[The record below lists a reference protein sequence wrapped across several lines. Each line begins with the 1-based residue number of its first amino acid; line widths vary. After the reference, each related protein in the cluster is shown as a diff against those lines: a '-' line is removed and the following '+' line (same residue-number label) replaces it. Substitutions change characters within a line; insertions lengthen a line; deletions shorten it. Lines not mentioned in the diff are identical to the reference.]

1 MVEVSHPWAPARVIV
16 AVMSAKKTATET
28 LKRNKTKLID
38 VLCMDYPFIL
48 NKVQENKLITSR
60 EYTNLKSIN
69 KEHVAGHVVE
79 LVDKIMNKGEET
91 CQNFLELLQTDDIVE
106 TYPGLKSMKLHD
118 VLLKPVQA
126 TSPCSG
132 NKNACVAY
140 LYCYSGWGKRFN
152 SYGFAFTF
160 SRRGAWS

>member
-1 MVEVSHPWAPARVIV
+1 
-16 AVMSAKKTATET
+16 MSAKKTATET

-38 VLCMDYPFIL
+38 VLCIDYPFIL

-126 TSPCSG
+126 TSPGSG

-140 LYCYSGWGKRFN
+140 LYCY
-152 SYGFAFTF
+152 
-160 SRRGAWS
+160 RG